1 MVDIVKFPKG
11 AQPIQVAEE
20 HLAYYTPEKS
30 TLVFIP
36 TAKTQNTD
44 GLEAVELMYEYY
56 TAA

>member
-11 AQPIQVAEE
+11 AQPVQVAEE

-30 TLVFIP
+30 APDFTP
-36 TAKTQNTD
+36 AAKAETT

>member
-11 AQPIQVAEE
+11 AQPVQVAEE

-30 TLVFIP
+30 APVFTP
-36 TAKTQNTD
+36 AAKAEETT